1 MSIAV
6 STRNIISIGELN
18 QRVRNLLEGEFPAIW
33 VEGEISNLVK
43 PSSGHLYFTLKDS
56 NAQVRAAMFK
66 GNNRFLTFTPRNGTQ
81 VMVRCRVSLYAPR
94 GDYQIIVDSMEESG
108 EGALRRAYEQL
119 KQKLAVEGLFEQE
132 YKQDIPSH
140 PQTVGIVTSPTG
152 AAIRDILTVF
162 KRRFP
167 ATEIVLFPSMVQGEG
182 SAQNIAR
189 MIEKANQLKNC
200 DVLIVGRGGGSL
212 EDLWAFNEEIVAR
225 AVFASTIPVISA
237 VGHEI
242 DFTIADLVA
251 DMRAATPSAAA
262 ELLSPDQLEYHA
274 AINSQA
280 QQLSNL
286 MRDKILANQQHLGHL
301 QKRLK
306 HPGQTLQEQVQ
317 RLDMLESRLK
327 NALQFQLSQQN
338 STLENCATR
347 LRLNS
352 PQLQFGQQLENIQQ
366 LNQRLGRSM
375 EHMMLLKQQALQ
387 SNGQRL
393 DALSPLATLSRGYS
407 ITRKNTNTHKKLT
420 LIKHFSDVKIGD
432 SLCSE
437 VSDGTIYSTVT
448 ETSPNNSLYPDKDI
462 DQ

>member
-119 KQKLAVEGLFEQE
+119 KRKLSDEGLFDQE
-132 YKQDIPSH
+132 CKQDIPTH
-140 PQTVGIVTSPTG
+140 PQTVGVITSPTG

-189 MIEKANQLKNC
+189 MIEKANQFKNC

-225 AVFASTIPVISA
+225 AIFASTIPVVSA

-251 DMRAATPSAAA
+251 DVRAATPSAAA

-274 AINSQA
+274 AIASQA
-280 QQLSNL
+280 QQLTNL
-286 MRDKILANQQHLGHL
+286 IRDKILAHQQHLNHL

-306 HPGQTLQEQVQ
+306 HPGQTLQEHAQ
-317 RLDMLESRLK
+317 RLDVLESRLK
-327 NALQFQLSQQN
+327 NALRYQLSDQK
-338 STLENCATR
+338 STLENYSTR

-352 PQLQFGQQLENIQQ
+352 PQLQFEQQLEYIQQ
-366 LNQRLGRSM
+366 LGQRLNRSM
-375 EHMMLLKQQALQ
+375 VHIMRLKQQALQ
-387 SNGQRL
+387 NNGQRL

-407 ITRKNTNTHKKLT
+407 ITRKKTSTHKKLT
-420 LIKHFSDVKIGD
+420 LIKHFGDVQIGD
-432 SLCSE
+432 SLCSD
-437 VSDGTIYSTVT
+437 VSDGIIYSTVT
-448 ETSPNNSLYPDKDI
+448 EITPNNSLYPDKDI
-462 DQ
+462 NQ

>member
-6 STRNIISIGELN
+6 DTRNIISIGELN
-18 QRVRNLLEGEFPAIW
+18 QRVRSLLEGKFPAIW

-119 KQKLAVEGLFEQE
+119 KRKLSDEGLFAPE
-132 YKQDIPSH
+132 YKQEIPSH
-140 PQTVGIVTSPTG
+140 PQTVGVVTSPTG

-167 ATEIVLFPSMVQGEG
+167 ATDIVLFPSMVQGEG

-189 MIEKANQLKNC
+189 MIEKANSQSNI
-200 DVLIVGRGGGSL
+200 DVLIIGRGGGAL
-212 EDLWAFNEEIVAR
+212 EDLWAFNEEVVAR
-225 AVFASTIPVISA
+225 AIFTSTIPIVSA

-251 DMRAATPSAAA
+251 DMRAPTPSAAA
-262 ELLSPDQLEYHA
+262 ELLSPDQHKL
-274 AINSQA
+274 
-280 QQLSNL
+280 LSNVNSL
-286 MRDKILANQQHLGHL
+286 KQSLLHLIQANILNKQAYLRHI

-306 HPGQTLQEQVQ
+306 HPGQTIQEQTQ
-317 RLDMLESRLK
+317 RLDMLETRLK
-327 NALQFQLSQQN
+327 NAIRFQLSDQK
-338 STLENCATR
+338 STLENCTTR
-347 LRLNS
+347 LHLNS
-352 PQLQFGQQLENIQQ
+352 PQLQFEQQLENIQQ
-366 LNQRLGRSM
+366 YRQRLERSM
-375 EHMMLLKQQALQ
+375 EHFLRLRQQSLQ
-387 SNGQRL
+387 GNGRRL
-393 DALSPLATLSRGYS
+393 GALSPLATLTRGYS
-407 ITRKNTNTHKKLT
+407 ITSKKTGQGKKLN
-420 LIKHFSDVKIGD
+420 LIRRFDDVKIGD
-432 SLCSE
+432 TLCSE
-437 VSDGTIYSTVT
+437 VHQGTIYSTVT
-448 ETSPNNSLYPDKDI
+448 EINPDNLIKPDEDI
-462 DQ
+462 RK